1 MRGNRVAKR
10 GDELAIE
17 SMTGFARAAGTA
29 GVHGWAWEI
38 RSVNGRGLDLRVRVP
53 PGFEVLAEAARK
65 RLTGAFARGTLHV
78 NLAVTSDAGP
88 PRPRFNETVLAALL
102 EAIGKLPP
110 AAGIAPPTFDG
121 LLGIRG
127 VVEYADEAQDALGA
141 IETPAL
147 AGLEAVAEALK
158 EARAAEGRAL
168 EAIVLGHVETIAR
181 LASEAEHH
189 PARSAE
195 AIRARIA
202 VQVESLLGPGNGLDP
217 QRLHQEAALIAV
229 RADIREEIDRL
240 HAHVAALRELLA
252 KGGPIGRKLDFLAQ
266 EFNRESNT
274 ICSKSNAAAVTAHGL
289 ELKVVID
296 QFREQVQNLE

>member
-1 MRGNRVAKR
+1 M
-10 GDELAIE
+10 AIE
-17 SMTGFARAAGTA
+17 SMTGFARASGTA

-65 RLTGAFARGTLHV
+65 RLTGAFTRGTLHV
-78 NLAVTSDAGP
+78 NLGVTSDAGP
-88 PRPRFNETVLAALL
+88 PRPRVNETVLAALL
-102 EAIGKLPP
+102 EAIEKLPP
-110 AAGIAPPTFDG
+110 AAGINPPTFDG

-141 IETPAL
+141 IEKPAL
-147 AGLEAVAEALK
+147 AGLEAAAEALK
-158 EARAAEGRAL
+158 DARAGEGRAL
-168 EAIVLGHVETIAR
+168 EAIVLGHVETISR
-181 LASEAEHH
+181 LASEAESH
-189 PARSAE
+189 PARSTE

-202 VQVESLLGPGNGLDP
+202 AQVEALLGAANGLDP

-266 EFNRESNT
+266 EFGREASTLCAKANDP
-274 ICSKSNAAAVTAHGL
+274 GL
-289 ELKVVID
+289 SRIGLDLRTVVD
-296 QFREQVQNLE
+296 QMREQVQNVE